1 VVEAHTRSL
10 DADGQ
15 KHAGRL
21 IAERVATSDPML
33 TTTTETV
40 PGHEVAEV
48 VGVARGNTVEARN
61 VGRDVT
67 QSLRDRRPAR
77 MIGAG
82 QRSSG

>member
-1 VVEAHTRSL
+1 
-10 DADGQ
+10 
-15 KHAGRL
+15 
-21 IAERVATSDPML
+21 ML
-33 TTTTETV
+33 TTTTGT
-40 PGHEVAEV
+40 GLDREV

>member
-21 IAERVATSDPML
+21 IPEPVAGSGPML
-33 TTTTETV
+33 TTTTGTG
-40 PGHEVAEV
+40 PDREV

-82 QRSSG
+82 QRSFG